1 VTELL
6 AWVDGELVPITQAT
20 VSVLD
25 RGFRSGEA
33 VFETLRAYGDH
44 PFRLDA
50 HVQRARSGAEVLGF
64 SLDGEVLRAAVTATA
79 TANAERLGGEDSA
92 LRLTASAGSLDPA
105 SPFPGAPYG
114 DPTVVVTSHRLAID
128 PRVYADGVTA
138 ITVALTR
145 ELPQVKGVSYAAALA
160 ARRRAR
166 AAGADEALLISPD
179 DRILE
184 GASSNVFAVVDGR
197 LVTPPLKEGLLE
209 GVTRG
214 VVLQLAASQGIDVE
228 LRTLHRDELLGA
240 TEAFLTASVRQLMP
254 LVAVDG
260 SPLTDG
266 RPGTVTRAMQAAYR
280 AEVER
285 EISG

>member
-1 VTELL
+1 VSELL
-6 AWVDGELVPITQAT
+6 AWVDGELVPISDAT

-64 SLDGEVLRAAVTATA
+64 SLDGEVLRAAVRATA
-79 TANAERLGGEDSA
+79 TANVERLGGEDSA

-105 SPFPGAPYG
+105 SPFPGAPLG
-114 DPTVVVTSHRLAID
+114 EPTVVVTSHRLAID
-128 PRVYADGVTA
+128 PRLYADGVTA

-145 ELPQVKGVSYAAALA
+145 ELPQVKGVSYAAALT

-184 GASSNVFAVVDGR
+184 GASSNVFAVIDGR

-214 VVLQLAASQGIDVE
+214 VVLQLAAGQGIEVE

-240 TEAFLTASVRQLMP
+240 AEAFLTASVRQLMP

-266 RPGTVTRAMQAAYR
+266 HPGIVTRAMQAAYR